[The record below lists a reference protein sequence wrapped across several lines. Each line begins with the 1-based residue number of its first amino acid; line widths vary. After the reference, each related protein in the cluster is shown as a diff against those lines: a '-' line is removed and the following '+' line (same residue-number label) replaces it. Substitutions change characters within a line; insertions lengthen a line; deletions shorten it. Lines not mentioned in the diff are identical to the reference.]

1 MSKFTVTAF
10 SGRPYAIHAI
20 QYVAAVDM
28 LEICNY
34 EMLQR
39 IRFGETFLEDRKSE
53 FRTRVAEIAA
63 LKSFLET
70 IPVDGI
76 FGSHVAKAEKKAE
89 PILEA
94 IAKILK
100 ED

>member
-10 SGRPYAIHAI
+10 SSRPYAIHAI

-34 EMLQR
+34 EVQYHL
-39 IRFGETFLEDRKSE
+39 RFGDPVSEGRKSE
-53 FRTRVAEIAA
+53 FKTRVAEIAA
-63 LKSFLET
+63 LKSFLDS
-70 IPVDGI
+70 IPADGWFGVQVD
-76 FGSHVAKAEKKAE
+76 KAEKKAE
-89 PILEA
+89 PILAA
-94 IAKILK
+94 IAEILK